1 MIPSSDFVSRA
12 KDFYRKPSSD
22 GKALEGFPGLT
33 YQIEGSKN
41 PYSGAANGN
50 LRLNIFDGE
59 TQVAESSASP
69 NSYNFPLKCHQIS
82 TIKVSPAY
90 QGKGLASKMYQLW
103 LNMGP
108 VLSDEYQTP
117 NGRKMWSAL
126 YNKPNVAVKGYFLL
140 PTDSTDSKLIDNIME
155 RGGQY
160 LGVTRGNAHCFL
172 YDVVPGKTNLQ
183 AFVNPT
189 KNPLY
194 TLSIISITGTLTGC

>member
-1 MIPSSDFVSRA
+1 MKIIDLF
-12 KDFYRKPSSD
+12 
-22 GKALEGFPGLT
+22 
-33 YQIEGSKN
+33 EGS
-41 PYSGAANGN
+41 
-50 LRLNIFDGE
+50 
-59 TQVAESSASP
+59 ESAASP

-90 QGKGLASKMYQLW
+90 QGKGLASKIYQLW

-140 PTDSTDSKLIDNIME
+140 PVDSTKADDKLIDNIME

-194 TLSIISITGTLTGC
+194 TRSDISDTSGLVAWYQGTVPELDEWM